1 MTQQGPFELETEIIG
16 SLPIINHFI
25 DRLKLGKIL
34 ERHLS
39 TPRERNVSPATC
51 IGVFLRNIIVQR
63 NPVYSMQEWLD
74 RFRLDMIGVTPE
86 QRVHLNDDRLGNALD
101 ILFDTDRATLM
112 TEVVVSAV
120 KEFGLDLSQLHN
132 DSTSVTFTGKYDD
145 ATGGMKRGKKT
156 QNITWGHNKDH
167 RPDLK
172 QLLWFLVVTADGAV
186 PIHYKATDGNAGE
199 SPNYRET
206 WDILCK
212 LVGRADFIYVAD
224 CKLCSTE
231 NLMYIHANGG
241 RFITVLP
248 RNRNEDG
255 WFRDHI
261 QRNKIPWMKVE
272 HRNEEED
279 EEPPDIW
286 RMFESPMRSAEGF
299 RVVWVFSTRMSER
312 DKDVRHGIMADA
324 VLKLE
329 QLETRLRNP
338 RNKLRSRE
346 SVIEAADTAIG
357 DAARRWMYYTITEE
371 EQDIYRQEKR
381 GQPNQDT
388 NYRRTVKKK
397 YHVTWNPI
405 PENIEFDAKSDGM
418 YPLITNCEDLSL
430 GDILAKYKF
439 QPHLEKRHE
448 QFKTVYGV
456 MPMLLKN
463 VTRIEGLL
471 FVYFLA
477 LLIEA
482 LIEREVRRTMAQRG
496 LKTIPIYPEMREC
509 AAPTSSRIL
518 RIFEP
523 VQLHRLRSDEK
534 LVQVFR
540 TELTDL
546 QKDVLG
552 LAGVSAEGYV
562 PER

>member
-16 SLPIINHFI
+16 SLPIINHFVE
-25 DRLKLGKIL
+25 RLKLRDIL
-34 ERHLS
+34 ERHLA
-39 TPRERNVSPATC
+39 TPRDRKVSPATC

-63 NPVYSMQEWLD
+63 TPVYSMQEWLD
-74 RFRLDMIGVTPE
+74 RFRLDMIGVTHE
-86 QRVHLNDDRLGNALD
+86 QRAHLNDDRLGNALD

-112 TEVVVSAV
+112 TEVVISAI

-132 DSTSVTFTGKYDD
+132 DATSVTFTGKYID

-156 QNITWGHNKDH
+156 QNITWGHNQDH

-172 QLLWFLVVTADGAV
+172 QLLWFLIVTADGAV

-212 LVGRADFIYVAD
+212 LVGRTDFIYVAD

-231 NLMYIHANGG
+231 NLMYIDTNGG
-241 RFITVLP
+241 RFITILP

-261 QRNKIPWMKVE
+261 QRTKIPWIKVE
-272 HRNEEED
+272 HRREEED

-299 RVVWVFSTRMSER
+299 RVAWAFSTRMAER

-329 QLETRLRNP
+329 QLETRLRSP

-381 GQPNQDT
+381 GRPNQDT

-439 QPHLEKRHE
+439 QPRLEKRHE

-482 LIEREVRRTMAQRG
+482 LIEREVRRTMALRG

-523 VQLHRLRSDEK
+523 VQLHRLRSEEK

>member
-1 MTQQGPFELETEIIG
+1 
-16 SLPIINHFI
+16 
-25 DRLKLGKIL
+25 
-34 ERHLS
+34 
-39 TPRERNVSPATC
+39 
-51 IGVFLRNIIVQR
+51 
-63 NPVYSMQEWLD
+63 
-74 RFRLDMIGVTPE
+74 
-86 QRVHLNDDRLGNALD
+86 
-101 ILFDTDRATLM
+101 
-112 TEVVVSAV
+112 
-120 KEFGLDLSQLHN
+120 
-132 DSTSVTFTGKYDD
+132 
-145 ATGGMKRGKKT
+145 
-156 QNITWGHNKDH
+156 
-167 RPDLK
+167 
-172 QLLWFLVVTADGAV
+172 
-186 PIHYKATDGNAGE
+186 
-199 SPNYRET
+199 
-206 WDILCK
+206 
-212 LVGRADFIYVAD
+212 
-224 CKLCSTE
+224 
-231 NLMYIHANGG
+231 
-241 RFITVLP
+241 
-248 RNRNEDG
+248 
-255 WFRDHI
+255 
-261 QRNKIPWMKVE
+261 
-272 HRNEEED
+272 
-279 EEPPDIW
+279 
-286 RMFESPMRSAEGF
+286 
-299 RVVWVFSTRMSER
+299 
-312 DKDVRHGIMADA
+312 MADA

-329 QLETRLRNP
+329 QLETRLRSP

-346 SVIEAADTAIG
+346 SVVEAADTAIG

-371 EQDIYRQEKR
+371 EQDIFRQEKR
-381 GQPNQDT
+381 GRPNQDT

-397 YHVTWNPI
+397 YHVTWAPI

-418 YPLITNCEDLSL
+418 YPLITNCEELPL

-439 QPHLEKRHE
+439 QPRLEKRHE

-518 RIFEP
+518 RIFEL
-523 VQLHRLRSDEK
+523 VQLHRLRSDET

>member
-16 SLPIINHFI
+16 PLPIINHYI
-25 DRLKLGKIL
+25 DRLKLNNIL
-34 ERHLS
+34 DRHLI
-39 TPRERNVSPATC
+39 TPRTRKVDPVTC
-51 IGVFLRNIIVQR
+51 IGIFLRNIIVQR
-63 NPVYSMQEWLD
+63 TPVYTMQEWLD
-74 RFRLDMIGVTPE
+74 RYRPDMVGITSE
-86 QRVHLNDDRLGNALD
+86 QREHLNDDRLGNALD
-101 ILFDTDRATLM
+101 MLYDADRATLM
-112 TEVVVSAV
+112 TEVVVSAI
-120 KEFGLDLSQLHN
+120 KEFDLDLSQLHN
-132 DSTSVTFTGKYDD
+132 DSTSVTFTGRYSG
-145 ATGGMKRGKKT
+145 ATGGMKRGKKS
-156 QNITWGHNKDH
+156 QKITWGHNKDH

-199 SPNYRET
+199 SPNYREI

-212 LVGRADFIYVAD
+212 LIGRSDFIYVAD

-231 NLMYIHANGG
+231 NLMHIHTNGG

-255 WFRDHI
+255 WFRDYI
-261 QRNKIPWMKVE
+261 QRNKVPWIKVE
-272 HRNEEED
+272 HKREEEY

-299 RVVWVFSTRMSER
+299 RVAWVFSTRMAER

-324 VLKLE
+324 ALKLE
-329 QLETRLRNP
+329 QLETRLRSP
-338 RNKLRSRE
+338 KNKLRSWDA
-346 SVIEAADTAIG
+346 VVEAADTAIG
-357 DAARRWMYYTITEE
+357 EAARRWLEYAITEE
-371 EQDIYRQEKR
+371 EVSKYRQDRR
-381 GQPNQDT
+381 GRPSADT

-397 YHVTWNPI
+397 YHVSWNPI
-405 PENIEFDAKSDGM
+405 PANIEYDTKSDGM

-430 GDILAKYKF
+430 KEILAKYKF
-439 QPHLEKRHE
+439 QPRLEKRHE

-477 LLIEA
+477 LLVEA
-482 LIEREVRRTMAQRG
+482 LIEREVRRTMALKG
-496 LKTIPIYPEMREC
+496 LTTIPLYPEMRDCE
-509 AAPTSSRIL
+509 APTSSRIL
-518 RIFEP
+518 KIFET
-523 VQLHRLRSDEK
+523 VQLHRLRSEDK

-540 TELTDL
+540 TELSDL
-546 QKDVLG
+546 QKGVLE